1 MYFFHQGVA
10 QACEMKTSNT
20 SHCLDRPYSDLCCSG
35 KKSQGEVFHN
45 RPNPWSTTETGAPRR
60 ISGRIPMLPT
70 LRTRAELRVLVSPCL
85 VSEYSPVL
93 ALGDAGSEP

>member
-1 MYFFHQGVA
+1 MYFCHQGVC
-10 QACEMKTSNT
+10 QACEMKTSST
-20 SHCLDRPYSDLCCSG
+20 SHALDRPCNNLRCSG
-35 KKSQGEVFHN
+35 EKSQGEVFHS
-45 RPNPWSTTETGAPRR
+45 RPKPWSAAETGAPRR

-85 VSEYSPVL
+85 VSEYSSVL